1 MPKARASRA
10 TFLPMVPRPMMPRV
24 LPWISYMAWCRA
36 VAAPTSTRNI
46 GMLRDH
52 APRYHEHQHHGML
65 CYRDGVSAAVVGNR
79 HLGAARSLE
88 IDVVVA
94 GAEQLVQTEAGRGTI
109 EGVAGAHIGVA
120 DEIFGGCERGFE
132 LGVLVAHDDELEPG
146 RCERAGKL
154 GDLGEGGRNDNDAGK
169 GHGEVNAELTIGAVL
184 VVPEYYIET
193 GKPSSAPLG
202 AMGDRLCKGLE
213 AANNVNMGTS
223 IVAFLADHERA
234 FL

>member
-1 MPKARASRA
+1 
-10 TFLPMVPRPMMPRV
+10 
-24 LPWISYMAWCRA
+24 
-36 VAAPTSTRNI
+36 
-46 GMLRDH
+46 MLRDH
-52 APRYHEHQHHGML
+52 AARHHEHQHHGML

-154 GDLGEGGRNDNDAGK
+154 GDLGEGGRDDNDAGK
-169 GHGEVNAELTIGAVL
+169 GHGGA
-184 VVPEYYIET
+184 
-193 GKPSSAPLG
+193 
-202 AMGDRLCKGLE
+202 
-213 AANNVNMGTS
+213 
-223 IVAFLADHERA
+223 
-234 FL
+234 